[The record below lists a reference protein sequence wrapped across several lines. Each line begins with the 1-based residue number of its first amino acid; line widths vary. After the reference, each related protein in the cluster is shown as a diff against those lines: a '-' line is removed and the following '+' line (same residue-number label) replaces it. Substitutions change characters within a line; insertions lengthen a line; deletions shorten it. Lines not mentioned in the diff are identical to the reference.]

1 MLRDHTARRRLI
13 VFAGLVATC
22 LVMLLVSNSGPVQEL
37 RRGVNFAV
45 APVQGSLAEGTRSL
59 TEVLGAFGEID
70 ALRRENID
78 LRDSVQQL
86 QDQVAAF
93 ESMVEENKRL
103 TRLLEV
109 RDRVPQATVAAGV
122 IGRQAT
128 QFERVLTIDR
138 GSASGIRQGAP
149 VLSEGG
155 ALAGRISE
163 VGENWAAVM
172 LISDTRSLVI
182 GLDSRTR
189 ATGEVTGRL
198 SAPLAMANIPRTDR
212 SRSMIASSRPVSPW
226 ASASSRLPARHP
238 HRTCRGRAGRAG
250 RHRPDRARAARRPT
264 STASRTCSSSST
276 SARPGDRAR
285 RASATSAMPRRMPKR
300 GVATPREVPT
310 DRPGTGAFVEQ
321 RSRPRRRERRGT
333 LWGGG

>member
-13 VFAGLVATC
+13 VFGALVATC

-45 APVQGSLAEGTRSL
+45 APVQGTLAEGTRSL

-70 ALRRENID
+70 ALRRENND

-86 QDQVAAF
+86 QDQVATF

-109 RDRVPQATVAAGV
+109 RDRIPQATVAAGV

-138 GSASGIRQGAP
+138 GSASGIRQGDP

-163 VGENWAAVM
+163 VGENWASVM

-198 SAPLAMANIPRTDR
+198 SAPLAMTKIERTDR
-212 SRSMIASSRPVSPW
+212 IEVNDRVVTAGLDLGRRFQSVFPKGIPIGRVVDVQAEPGAIEQTALVQPTTDLD
-226 ASASSRLPARHP
+226 RLENVLVIVDLD
-238 HRTCRGRAGRAG
+238 GR
-250 RHRPDRARAARRPT
+250 RR
-264 STASRTCSSSST
+264 SRT
-276 SARPGDRAR
+276 ADERDA
-285 RASATSAMPRRMPKR
+285 
-300 GVATPREVPT
+300 PT
-310 DRPGTGAFVEQ
+310 EPEA
-321 RSRPRRRERRGT
+321 
-333 LWGGG
+333 GGGDAS

>member
-1 MLRDHTARRRLI
+1 MLRDRSARRRLI
-13 VFAGLVATC
+13 VFGGLVGTS
-22 LVMLLVSNSGPVQEL
+22 LLMLLVSNSGPVQEL

-45 APVQGSLAEGTRSL
+45 APVQGSLADGTRSV
-59 TEVLGAFGEID
+59 TEVLGAIGEIE
-70 ALRRENID
+70 ALRRENIE

-93 ESMVEENKRL
+93 EAMAEEHRRL

-109 RDRVPQATVAAGV
+109 RDRIDHATVAAGV
-122 IGRQAT
+122 IARQAT

-138 GSASGIRQGAP
+138 GATSGIREGAP

-163 VGENWAAVM
+163 VGENWASVM

-198 SAPLAMANIPRTDR
+198 SAPLSMANIPRTDR
-212 SRSMIASSRPVSPW
+212 IEVNDRVVTAGIALGRRFQ
-226 ASASSRLPARHP
+226 SAFP
-238 HRTCRGRAGRAG
+238 RGIPIGRVVDVQAEPG
-250 RHRPDRARAARRPT
+250 AIVQTALVQPSADLDGIEDVLVLVDLGTTRR
-264 STASRTCSSSST
+264 SRTADDRSQGDDT
-276 SARPGDRAR
+276 SDSAAGSAD
-285 RASATSAMPRRMPKR
+285 AS
-300 GVATPREVPT
+300 
-310 DRPGTGAFVEQ
+310 
-321 RSRPRRRERRGT
+321 
-333 LWGGG
+333 

>member
-1 MLRDHTARRRLI
+1 MLRDHNARRRLI
-13 VFAGLVATC
+13 VFGGLVVAC
-22 LVMLLVSNSGPVQEL
+22 LVMLLVSKSGPVQEL

-59 TEVLGAFGEID
+59 TEVLGAFGEIG

-93 ESMVEENKRL
+93 EAMAEENKRL

-109 RDRVPQATVAAGV
+109 RDRVQQATVAARV

-138 GSASGIRQGAP
+138 GSASGIREGAP

-163 VGENWAAVM
+163 VGENWASVM

-182 GLDSRTR
+182 GLDTRTR

-198 SAPLAMANIPRTDR
+198 SAPLAMAKIPRTDR
-212 SRSMIASSRPVSPW
+212 VEVNDRVVTAGIAQGKRFQSVFPKNIPI
-226 ASASSRLPARHP
+226 
-238 HRTCRGRAGRAG
+238 GRIVDVQAEPGAIVQTALVQ
-250 RHRPDRARAARRPT
+250 PTADLDRIEDVLVLVDLGATRR
-264 STASRTCSSSST
+264 SRT
-276 SARPGDRAR
+276 AG
-285 RASATSAMPRRMPKR
+285 
-300 GVATPREVPT
+300 
-310 DRPGTGAFVEQ
+310 
-321 RSRPRRRERRGT
+321 ERDAAADAEA
-333 LWGGG
+333 GGGDAS